1 MPGRASMN
9 REDALSKVIISAAIE
24 VHRNIGPGLLESAYE
39 QCFCRELTD
48 RDIGFERQVRLPV
61 SYKGMKLG
69 CEYRLDVVVDKLVI
83 VEIKA
88 VNRLESI
95 HDAQLLTYLKLSGM
109 RLGMLLNFNSV
120 LMKNG
125 IKRLVNSL

>member
-1 MPGRASMN
+1 MMKK
-9 REDALSKVIISAAIE
+9 EDALSRKIISAAIE

-39 QCFCRELTD
+39 QCFCKELTELNID
-48 RDIGFERQVRLPV
+48 FERQVRLPV
-61 SYKGMKLG
+61 SYKGVKLG

-95 HDAQLLTYLKLSGM
+95 HDAQLLTYLKLSRM
-109 RLGMLLNFNSV
+109 RLGILLNFNAV

-125 IKRLVNSL
+125 IKRLVNDL

>member
-1 MPGRASMN
+1 M
-9 REDALSKVIISAAIE
+9 
-24 VHRNIGPGLLESAYE
+24 
-39 QCFCRELTD
+39 
-48 RDIGFERQVRLPV
+48 
-61 SYKGMKLG
+61 LG

-109 RLGMLLNFNSV
+109 RLGMLLNFNAV
-120 LMKNG
+120 LLKNG
-125 IKRLVNSL
+125 IKRLVNDL

>member
-1 MPGRASMN
+1 MPWRAMMKKEN
-9 REDALSKVIISAAIE
+9 ALSRKIISAAIE

-39 QCFCRELTD
+39 QCFCKELTEINID
-48 RDIGFERQVRLPV
+48 FERQARLPV
-61 SYKGMKLG
+61 SYKGVKLG

-95 HDAQLLTYLKLSGM
+95 HDAQLLTYLKLSRM
-109 RLGMLLNFNSV
+109 KLGILLNFNAV

-125 IKRLVNSL
+125 IKRLVNDL

>member
-1 MPGRASMN
+1 MKK
-9 REDALSKVIISAAIE
+9 EDALSREIISAAIE

-39 QCFCRELTD
+39 QCFCKELTD
-48 RDIGFERQVRLPV
+48 SNISFERRARLPV
-61 SYKGMKLG
+61 RYKGVMLG

-109 RLGMLLNFNSV
+109 RLGMLLNFNAV
-120 LMKNG
+120 LLKNG
-125 IKRLVNSL
+125 IKRLVNDL